1 MTYEEFNKAMNEC
14 KAGDFDF
21 AEEEILSIFKIV
33 AGVKSRTAGVKLSVD
48 KLTQAVFSSLNALLI
63 DQIRVSL
70 DKNGLQIAL
79 LFSKYDKQKK
89 GYLDGNDFNSILLDC

>member
-21 AEEEILSIFKIV
+21 AEEEILSIFKVV

-48 KLTQAVFSSLNALLI
+48 KLTQTVFSSLNALLI

-70 DKNGLQIAL
+70 EKNGLQISQ

-89 GYLDGNDFNSILLDC
+89 GYLDGNDFNSILSDC